1 MPDVLETLL
10 AGRFAII
17 NIWRSIAGYVE
28 TDPLAFCDSG
38 SLAEGDLVEVTRQSN
53 DRIGQIQMAHFNA
66 AHHWAYFPRMAMDS
80 G

>member
-1 MPDVLETLL
+1 MPDEAERLL

-53 DRIGQIQMAHFNA
+53 DRIGQIQMAHFQ
-66 AHHWAYFPRMAMDS
+66 S
-80 G
+80 GSSMGLFSTHGDG